1 MKAKDVLTELKRR
14 FPNEPEYHQ
23 AVEEVLNTIEDTY
36 NRNIEFEKSNL
47 IERLCIPD
55 RIFSFRLTWTDDQGN
70 VHTNMGYR
78 IQHNNAIGPYKGGIR
93 FHSSVNL
100 SILKFL
106 AFEQTFKNS
115 LTTLPMGG
123 AKGGSDFNPKGKSN
137 AEIMRFCQA
146 YILELWRNI
155 GPGTDIPAGDIGVG
169 GREVNYMYGMYKK
182 LARENSGTF
191 TGKGLESGGSLIRP
205 EATGYGNV
213 YFLLEMLKTRNIEL
227 KGKTVA
233 VSGAGNVALYTVQKL
248 NELGAKVVTLSDSSG
263 YIYDPEGIG
272 AGKLEYM
279 MELKLFY
286 RGRVKEYADKYGCK
300 YVAGGRPWG
309 EKCDIAMPSATQNEL
324 NGDEARTLVA
334 NGCVAVSEG
343 ANMPST
349 PEAIQVFLENKLL
362 YVPGKAANAGGVATS
377 GLEMCQNAQK
387 ISWTREE
394 VDQKLKEIMQS
405 IHAQCVKY
413 GTQPD
418 GYVNYVKGANVA
430 GFIKVARAIMDQG
443 IL

>member
-55 RIFSFRLTWTDDQGN
+55 RIFSFRVTWTDDQGN

-248 NELGAKVVTLSDSSG
+248 NELGANVVTLSDSSG

-362 YVPGKAANAGGVATS
+362 YAPGKAANAGGVATS

>member
-55 RIFSFRLTWTDDQGN
+55 RIFSLRVTWTDDQGN

-362 YVPGKAANAGGVATS
+362 YAPGKAANAGGVATS

>member
-1 MKAKDVLTELKRR
+1 M
-14 FPNEPEYHQ
+14 
-23 AVEEVLNTIEDTY
+23 
-36 NRNIEFEKSNL
+36 
-47 IERLCIPD
+47 
-55 RIFSFRLTWTDDQGN
+55 
-70 VHTNMGYR
+70 
-78 IQHNNAIGPYKGGIR
+78 
-93 FHSSVNL
+93 NL

-286 RGRVKEYADKYGCK
+286 RGRGKEYADKYGCK

>member
-1 MKAKDVLTELKRR
+1 MKRR

-55 RIFSFRLTWTDDQGN
+55 RIFSFRVTWTDDQGN

-233 VSGAGNVALYTVQKL
+233 YSYGTYSETILTNALNSVCLTMADITPMDMDAA
-248 NELGAKVVTLSDSSG
+248 NVVTAMLSGGVDACAIWSPQSLT
-263 YIYDPEGIG
+263 ILDEMEG
-272 AGKLEYM
+272 ATKLAQNTDFSDISIS
-279 MELKLFY
+279 L
-286 RGRVKEYADKYGCK
+286 AS
-300 YVAGGRPWG
+300 W
-309 EKCDIAMPSATQNEL
+309 IAMPEYL
-324 NGDEARTLVA
+324 EAHHD
-334 NGCVAVSEG
+334 VAVRFMR
-343 ANMPST
+343 ALLRAMDY
-349 PEAIQVFLENKLL
+349 AALEEN
-362 YVPGKAANAGGVATS
+362 Y
-377 GLEMCQNAQK
+377 
-387 ISWTREE
+387 EE
-394 VDQKLKEIMQS
+394 VSGWVADFLALDVEDVLIQARGDADWLTGKEVLAGIDDGTVDGYYELQQEMMVSSGAITEDQKCPVSDYVIYDIIKE
-405 IHAQCVKY
+405 A
-413 GTQPD
+413 G
-418 GYVNYVKGANVA
+418 NY
-430 GFIKVARAIMDQG
+430 
-443 IL
+443 

>member
-55 RIFSFRLTWTDDQGN
+55 RIFSFRVTWTDDQGN

-169 GREVNYMYGMYKK
+169 GREVGYMYGMYKK

>member
-55 RIFSFRLTWTDDQGN
+55 RIFSFLVTWTDDQGN

-362 YVPGKAANAGGVATS
+362 YAPGKAANAGGVATS

-387 ISWTREE
+387 ISWTHEE

>member
-1 MKAKDVLTELKRR
+1 MKAKDVLTDLKRR

-23 AVEEVLNTIEDTY
+23 AVEEVLNTIEEVY
-36 NRNIEFEKSNL
+36 NQDIGFEKSNL
-47 IERLCIPD
+47 VERLCIPD
-55 RIFSFRLTWTDDQGN
+55 RIFSFRVTWTDDQGN

-93 FHSSVNL
+93 FHASVNL

-123 AKGGSDFNPKGKSN
+123 AKGGSDFSPKGKSD

-213 YFLLEMLKTRNIEL
+213 YFLLEMLKTRSIEL

-233 VSGAGNVALYTVQKL
+233 LSGSGNVALYTVQKL

-263 YIYDPEGIG
+263 YIYDPEGID
-272 AGKLEYM
+272 AEKLEFL
-279 MELKLFY
+279 MELKMFY
-286 RGRVKEYADKYGCK
+286 RGRIKEYADKYGCK
-300 YVAGGRPWG
+300 YVAGARPWG
-309 EKCDIAMPSATQNEL
+309 EQCDIAMPSATQNEL
-324 NGDEARTLVA
+324 NGEEARALVA
-334 NGCVAVSEG
+334 HGCIAVSEG

-349 PEAIQVFLENKLL
+349 PEAVQVFLENKLL
-362 YVPGKAANAGGVATS
+362 YAPGKAANAGGVATS

-387 ISWTREE
+387 MSWTREE
-394 VDQKLKEIMQS
+394 VDEKLKSIMKS
-405 IHAQCVKY
+405 IHAQCVKF
-413 GTQPD
+413 GTLPD
-418 GYVNYVKGANVA
+418 GYVNYVKGANIA
-430 GFIKVARAIMDQG
+430 GFIKVARAMMDQG
-443 IL
+443 IV

>member
-55 RIFSFRLTWTDDQGN
+55 RIFSFRVTWTDDQGN

-309 EKCDIAMPSATQNEL
+309 ERCDIAMPSATQNEL

-362 YVPGKAANAGGVATS
+362 YAPGKAANAGGVATS

-394 VDQKLKEIMQS
+394 VDQKLQELMQS

>member
-23 AVEEVLNTIEDTY
+23 AVEEVLNTNEDTY

-55 RIFSFRLTWTDDQGN
+55 RIFSFRVTWTDDQGN

>member
-55 RIFSFRLTWTDDQGN
+55 RIFSFRVTWTDDQGN

-362 YVPGKAANAGGVATS
+362 YAPGKAANAGGVATS

-418 GYVNYVKGANVA
+418 GYVNYVKELTWPVLS
-430 GFIKVARAIMDQG
+430 K
-443 IL
+443 

>member
-55 RIFSFRLTWTDDQGN
+55 RIFSFRVTWTDDQGN

-362 YVPGKAANAGGVATS
+362 YAPGKAANAGGVATS

-418 GYVNYVKGANVA
+418 GYVNCVKGANVA

>member
-55 RIFSFRLTWTDDQGN
+55 RIFSFRVTWTDDQGN

-324 NGDEARTLVA
+324 NGDHARTLVA

-362 YVPGKAANAGGVATS
+362 YAPGKAANAGGVATS

>member
-55 RIFSFRLTWTDDQGN
+55 RIFSFRVTWTDDQGN

-78 IQHNNAIGPYKGGIR
+78 IQHNNAIGPYKGEIR

-309 EKCDIAMPSATQNEL
+309 
-324 NGDEARTLVA
+324 G
-334 NGCVAVSEG
+334 
-343 ANMPST
+343 
-349 PEAIQVFLENKLL
+349 
-362 YVPGKAANAGGVATS
+362 
-377 GLEMCQNAQK
+377 EM
-387 ISWTREE
+387 
-394 VDQKLKEIMQS
+394 
-405 IHAQCVKY
+405 
-413 GTQPD
+413 
-418 GYVNYVKGANVA
+418 
-430 GFIKVARAIMDQG
+430 
-443 IL
+443 

>member
-55 RIFSFRLTWTDDQGN
+55 RIFSFRVTWTDDQGN

-286 RGRVKEYADKYGCK
+286 RGSVKEYADKYGCK

>member
-55 RIFSFRLTWTDDQGN
+55 RIFSFRVTWTDDQGN

-362 YVPGKAANAGGVATS
+362 SAPGTAANAGGVATS

>member
-55 RIFSFRLTWTDDQGN
+55 RIFSFRVTWTDDQGN

-362 YVPGKAANAGGVATS
+362 YAPGKAANAGGVATS

-430 GFIKVARAIMDQG
+430 GFIKVARAIMGQG